1 MHYLPKEKEGYDLV
15 QPACGQCVG
24 RGIACGG
31 YDSDRI
37 FIYQRGGS
45 NRSAPKGDT
54 SPTPKTYVDEP
65 SRHSFQIVP
74 ATSVSAIEVRNPSFT
89 SVSILPPAGLA
100 KSAYSQKTIAAFLD
114 MYNPAGT
121 IETTN
126 VDAKELVTLLP
137 MLSTRDEALQM
148 AALAVGIAQL
158 GITTKNEHLTRQGR
172 ALYGKALKETAVA
185 LRNPARANSESILVV
200 PRVMAL
206 FELLFGAEPQS
217 ANQAKSWLSHAVGE
231 LAIIVSRGPAA
242 FATDDV
248 AHNLFTNARYRLLG
262 PAIRCRRATIL
273 NTEEW
278 KTLPWQGRT
287 KTSEDLLVDIL
298 CGIPEILEAVDRLQY
313 ESMDSGER
321 SAPGTWAQAEA
332 NVIYT
337 PEIADTC
344 TQITFPNIDVACITV
359 RYWLTSLFLYS
370 SLDIAAG
377 IDLST
382 DFSLSHPDRPHPRPF
397 ARMITR
403 SVDYFMQEKF
413 GVTGLVALW
422 FPLGNTLFYLNRNRE
437 ADVEY
442 IKTIMKAWNQ
452 PKLPSVMRDFLMSF
466 RMTVDMTTLLAT
478 PIQGL

>member
-1 MHYLPKEKEGYDLV
+1 
-15 QPACGQCVG
+15 
-24 RGIACGG
+24 
-31 YDSDRI
+31 
-37 FIYQRGGS
+37 
-45 NRSAPKGDT
+45 
-54 SPTPKTYVDEP
+54 
-65 SRHSFQIVP
+65 
-74 ATSVSAIEVRNPSFT
+74 
-89 SVSILPPAGLA
+89 
-100 KSAYSQKTIAAFLD
+100 

-321 SAPGTWAQAEA
+321 SAPGVHSDQM
-332 NVIYT
+332 
-337 PEIADTC
+337 
-344 TQITFPNIDVACITV
+344 
-359 RYWLTSLFLYS
+359 
-370 SLDIAAG
+370 LDAA
-377 IDLST
+377 LST
-382 DFSLSHPDRPHPRPF
+382 SDLGTS
-397 ARMITR
+397 R
-403 SVDYFMQEKF
+403 SQCN
-413 GVTGLVALW
+413 LHA
-422 FPLGNTLFYLNRNRE
+422 RNRRHVYT
-437 ADVEY
+437 DNFS
-442 IKTIMKAWNQ
+442 KH
-452 PKLPSVMRDFLMSF
+452 
-466 RMTVDMTTLLAT
+466 
-478 PIQGL
+478 